1 MCYSLTFLQPGLAAS
16 VVTVAVLASSLRR
29 PGDLKWLP
37 MSENPVAL
45 HVVGRT
51 ADGRLWH
58 TIRTP
63 GGWTLFGDVLAA
75 IGLAA
80 LTGEVVDVACARRLM
95 IGTALEEG
103 LYVVV
108 AFARERPRLLFR
120 SADTGQWHEDAAP
133 AFPVARRVAVAAR
146 GSVSQG
152 GTPSSALHLAA
163 VTDAGVLLAATQP
176 YGTTQPGAP
185 VNVEWSAGERGD
197 LRTVALLS
205 GIAIDSTATDLLAAS
220 SDGRIYRTSGSAGA
234 WSQFQD
240 LDTSAG
246 PGLRP
251 GDVLA
256 IGAANTGTGTDYVIV
271 TGDGHVWIAS
281 SFSNGTWARWRDLE
295 TYTATFS
302 GGGVSGTF
310 TATEDVGTF
319 NTAAVAVTGEGT
331 HVLGTTTNGRLWHQ
345 LRSMPMPIFRDVEL
359 VGIGQDVGQFTTVA
373 AA

>member
-1 MCYSLTFLQPGLAAS
+1 
-16 VVTVAVLASSLRR
+16 
-29 PGDLKWLP
+29 
-37 MSENPVAL
+37 
-45 HVVGRT
+45 
-51 ADGRLWH
+51 
-58 TIRTP
+58 
-63 GGWTLFGDVLAA
+63 
-75 IGLAA
+75 
-80 LTGEVVDVACARRLM
+80 
-95 IGTALEEG
+95 
-103 LYVVV
+103 
-108 AFARERPRLLFR
+108 
-120 SADTGQWHEDAAP
+120 
-133 AFPVARRVAVAAR
+133 VARGRRSCVSSGASRRGCRAWLRVAVAAR

-152 GTPSSALHLAA
+152 GIPSSALHLAA

-176 YGTTQPGAP
+176 YATTQPGAP

-197 LRTVALLS
+197 LRAVALLS
-205 GIAIDSTATDLLAAS
+205 GIAIDSTTTDLFAAS
-220 SDGRIYRTSGSAGA
+220 SDGRIYKTSGSAGA

-240 LDTSAG
+240 LDTTTG
-246 PGLRP
+246 PGQRP

-256 IGAANTGTGTDYVIV
+256 IGATNTGTGNDYVIA

-310 TATEDVGTF
+310 TATADVGTF

-331 HVLGTTTNGRLWHQ
+331 HVLGSTTNGRLWHQ
-345 LRSMPMPIFRDVEL
+345 LRSTPMPIFRDVEL